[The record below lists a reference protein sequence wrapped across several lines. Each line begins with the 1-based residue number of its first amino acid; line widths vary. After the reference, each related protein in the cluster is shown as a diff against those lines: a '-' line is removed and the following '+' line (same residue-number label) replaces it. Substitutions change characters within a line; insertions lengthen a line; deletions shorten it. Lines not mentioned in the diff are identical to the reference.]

1 MNTPISSKASEP
13 WAASCCAN
21 TDGHRGRKTG
31 QQCKVAII
39 GTAGLL
45 VRAKLAGAVDKVRP
59 LLLALRDDGN
69 FLNDRLFEAVLAQS
83 GE

>member
-1 MNTPISSKASEP
+1 M
-13 WAASCCAN
+13 
-21 TDGHRGRKTG
+21 
-31 QQCKVAII
+31 AII